1 METNII
7 CTKILHKTSGKVSFV
22 MSVLGLP
29 GFLRKAFQDSRF
41 VRPGRAQGLGRMAAR
56 RLEVM

>member
-1 METNII
+1 MLGLCSVPKFMETTII

-41 VRPGRAQGLGRMAAR
+41 VRPGRA
-56 RLEVM
+56 